1 MVIGGHIGDGNIHPT
16 MWVNKSDKKEVE
28 KALRLFEEI
37 GRVGIKYRGTVS
49 AEHGIGT
56 QKKELLK
63 ESLAAKNQGNYTVSY
78 NLMVQI
84 KKVFDPYNIFNPGKM
99 L

>member
-1 MVIGGHIGDGNIHPT
+1 M
-16 MWVNKSDKKEVE
+16 
-28 KALRLFEEI
+28 
-37 GRVGIKYRGTVS
+37 S

-63 ESLAAKNQGNYTVSY
+63 GLFATKTKGTTVSY

-84 KKVFDPYNIFNPGKM
+84 EKVFDPYNIFNPGKM
-99 L
+99 V